1 MSPLL
6 ILLISPA
13 KHQTDDQTIMMI
25 RMEIMVKILMVLI
38 TILGSR
44 LIKLNKMM
52 SPLLILLISPAKYQ
66 TDDQNIMMIRMDIM
80 MMMLMVLFTSLRKRL
95 I

>member
-1 MSPLL
+1 
-6 ILLISPA
+6 
-13 KHQTDDQTIMMI
+13 MMI

-52 SPLLILLISPAKYQ
+52 SPLLILLISPAKHQ
-66 TDDQNIMMIRMDIM
+66 TDNQTITMKVDQVKHDDVNTSDQRYGDLGKILSVKI
-80 MMMLMVLFTSLRKRL
+80 LMVNLSLSSSR
-95 I
+95 